1 MSCLWTA
8 KNVKQNPHQNS
19 FKDLDYQGREHQHG
33 CEVDADNGLEV
44 VVLVV
49 VCGEAD
55 DVEDQ
60 RREEHVGRD
69 RDQLSRQDEL
79 HLFHLFVH
87 FINSSARG
95 SRIRS

>member
-1 MSCLWTA
+1 MIVSRGRRTRQVL
-8 KNVKQNPHQNS
+8 KNSQQNS

-49 VCGEAD
+49 VGGEAD

-79 HLFHLFVH
+79 HLLFIWL
-87 FINSSARG
+87 FIY
-95 SRIRS
+95 IHC